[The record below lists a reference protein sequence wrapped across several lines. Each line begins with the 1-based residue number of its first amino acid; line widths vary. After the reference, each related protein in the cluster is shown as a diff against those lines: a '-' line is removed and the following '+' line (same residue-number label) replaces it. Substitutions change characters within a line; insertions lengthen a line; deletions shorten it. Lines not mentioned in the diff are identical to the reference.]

1 MTSLPLASLVTLL
14 VLMLMVAT
22 AMNVG
27 RARGLYGIKAPATS
41 GHEMFD
47 RAFRVQMNT
56 LEAAVVML
64 PALWL
69 YAGLIDDR
77 GAGLMGAIWLAARV
91 WYALAYLK
99 DPPKRSAAFGLS
111 FLAFAGLW
119 LGALWGVARVMIR

>member
-1 MTSLPLASLVTLL
+1 MTSLPLTSLVTLF
-14 VLMLMVAT
+14 VLLLMVGT

-27 RARGLYGIKAPATS
+27 RARGLYGIKAPATT
-41 GHEMFD
+41 GNELFE

-56 LEAAVVML
+56 MESAVVML

-77 GAGLMGAIWLAARV
+77 GAGLMGLIWLVARV

-99 DPPKRSAAFGLS
+99 EPAKRGGGFGLS

-119 LGALWGVARVMIR
+119 LGALWGVARVMMR

>member
-1 MTSLPLASLVTLL
+1 MTSLPLTSLVTLF
-14 VLMLMVAT
+14 VLLLMVGT

-27 RARGLYGIKAPATS
+27 RARGLYGIKAPATT
-41 GHEMFD
+41 GNELFE

-56 LEAAVVML
+56 MESAVVML

-77 GAGLMGAIWLAARV
+77 GAGVMGLIWLFARV
-91 WYALAYLK
+91 WYALAYLQE
-99 DPPKRSAAFGLS
+99 PAKRSGGFGLS

-119 LGALWGVARVMIR
+119 LGALWGVARVMMH

>member
-14 VLMLMVAT
+14 ALMLMVAT

-69 YAGLIDDR
+69 YAGFIDDR

-91 WYALAYLK
+91 WYALAYLNE
-99 DPPKRSAAFGLS
+99 PARRGAAFGLS
-111 FLAFAGLW
+111 FLAFLGLW
-119 LGALWGVARVMIR
+119 LGALWGVARVMMR